1 MCHYVEICFVAFCV
15 VYFSMALSHQ
25 DLLNCCISI
34 LDGFDDEMYAVE
46 NHVFQFLSACE
57 VVC

>member
-1 MCHYVEICFVAFCV
+1 MQFVLCV
-15 VYFSMALSHQ
+15 FSMALSHQ
-25 DLLNCCISI
+25 DLLNCCILI

-46 NHVFQFLSACE
+46 NHAVQLLNACE